1 MPPPSSPAGSLS
13 DDVLTVNIDPVA
25 LKTEADPVE
34 LVAVTDDQIEQAMDP
49 MGVVMLERTF
59 GKGATVPR
67 MLVAPGMTLNQI
79 CTLARS

>member
-1 MPPPSSPAGSLS
+1 MPLPSSPVGSLS

-25 LKTEADPVE
+25 SKTEADPVE
-34 LVAVTDDQIEQAMDP
+34 LVTVMDGQIERAMDP

-59 GKGATVPR
+59 GKGTTVPR

-79 CTLARS
+79 CALARS